1 MSQNPGEEVVG
12 VQGENQQEVQVL
24 SLKKYSGDNKLD
36 SNELNCWRD
45 NSQVISPVLKLLLP
59 EQTIVT

>member
-24 SLKKYSGDNKLD
+24 SLENIAAII
-36 SNELNCWRD
+36 N
-45 NSQVISPVLKLLLP
+45 
-59 EQTIVT
+59 